1 MKYTFSISFIVFA
14 LLLFSSCKKD
24 KEVLSNI
31 PNIAFVNTSPTSI
44 QEFDGPITFTVSYQ
58 DGDGDLGENNTD
70 IYNLFLKDNR
80 NNTTYN
86 YRLQQLA
93 PADAN
98 IPIFGEFNIIL
109 NSTFVTTSSAN
120 EQYVTY
126 DIYVID
132 RAGNQSNTITSDPLT
147 VYK

>member
-1 MKYTFSISFIVFA
+1 MRYRFNISFIILA

-24 KEVLSNI
+24 TEVLSDI
-31 PNIAFVNTSPTSI
+31 PYIVFRDTSPTSI

-58 DGDGDLGENNTD
+58 DGNGDLGENNTD
-70 IYNLFLKDNR
+70 VYNLFLKDNR

-93 PADAN
+93 PGAAN
-98 IPIFGEFNIIL
+98 IPIIGEFNIIL
-109 NSTFVTTSSAN
+109 NSTFIISSSAN
-120 EQYVTY
+120 EQSVSY
-126 DIYVID
+126 DIYVVD
-132 RAGNQSNTITSDPLT
+132 RAGNQSNTITSEPLT